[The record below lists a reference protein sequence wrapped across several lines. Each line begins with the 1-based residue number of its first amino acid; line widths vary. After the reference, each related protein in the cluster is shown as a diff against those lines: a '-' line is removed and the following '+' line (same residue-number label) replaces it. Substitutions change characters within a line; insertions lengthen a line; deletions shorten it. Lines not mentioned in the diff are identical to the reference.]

1 MVLKYQTDNFTWRL
15 VVVYAPPY
23 EEFKLD
29 FIIGLHMMMGEWQG
43 PTMIGGGFN
52 LVRNQTEK
60 SNGMINF
67 NHANIIN
74 D

>member
-1 MVLKYQTDNFTWRL
+1 
-15 VVVYAPPY
+15 
-23 EEFKLD
+23 
-29 FIIGLHMMMGEWQG
+29 MMMGEWQG

>member
-1 MVLKYQTDNFTWRL
+1 MP
-15 VVVYAPPY
+15 PPY
-23 EEFKLD
+23 EEFKPD
-29 FIIGLHMMMGEWQG
+29 FITGLHMMMGEWQG

-67 NHANIIN
+67 NHANITN

>member
-1 MVLKYQTDNFTWRL
+1 
-15 VVVYAPPY
+15 
-23 EEFKLD
+23 
-29 FIIGLHMMMGEWQG
+29 
-43 PTMIGGGFN
+43 MIGGGFN